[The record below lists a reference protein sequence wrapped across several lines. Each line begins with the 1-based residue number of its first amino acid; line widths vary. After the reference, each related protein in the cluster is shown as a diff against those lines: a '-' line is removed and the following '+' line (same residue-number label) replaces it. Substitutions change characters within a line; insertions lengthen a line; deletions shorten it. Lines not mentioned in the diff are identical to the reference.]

1 LAVRI
6 SSVTALTSR
15 EEFLANAARF
25 NFNRSVSKVPGSR
38 LLIVTLCS
46 AVERAN
52 PATKPVRP
60 VRAPFDNASIATG
73 AFTACDVTLTMRP
86 NFRAIMPSSV
96 ALIRAIGASMLPS
109 SALIQSS
116 RSNFRKSPGGGPPA
130 LLTRISGAGQAAK
143 MASRPSFVVTSAMTV
158 LCRLPVAD
166 AISSA
171 ALSRTS
177 PRRAAIKRVT
187 PSRAS
192 AIALA
197 LPSP

>member
-15 EEFLANAARF
+15 EEFFANAARF
-25 NFNRSVSKVPGSR
+25 DFNRSVSKVPGSR

-116 RSNFRKSPGGGPPA
+116 RSNFRPPA
-130 LLTRISGAGQAAK
+130 LLTRISGAGQAAR

-158 LCRLPVAD
+158 LGRLPVAD

>member
-15 EEFLANAARF
+15 EEFFANAARF
-25 NFNRSVSKVPGSR
+25 DFNRSVSKVPGSR

-86 NFRAIMPSSV
+86 NFRAIMP
-96 ALIRAIGASMLPS
+96 
-109 SALIQSS
+109 
-116 RSNFRKSPGGGPPA
+116 
-130 LLTRISGAGQAAK
+130 GAGQAAR
-143 MASRPSFVVTSAMTV
+143 MASRPSLVVTSAMMV
-158 LCRLPVAD
+158 LGRLPLAD

-171 ALSRTS
+171 ALSSTS

-187 PSRAS
+187 PSRAN